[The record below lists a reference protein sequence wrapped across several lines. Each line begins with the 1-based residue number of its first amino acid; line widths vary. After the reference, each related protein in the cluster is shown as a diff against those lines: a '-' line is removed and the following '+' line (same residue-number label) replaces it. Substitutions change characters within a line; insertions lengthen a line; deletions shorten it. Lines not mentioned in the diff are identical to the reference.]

1 MTPDEAYA
9 PMAIDGHILQA
20 RDAFA
25 DFITT
30 YAPPE
35 GPTTDVFLEPL
46 LAAWLT
52 SGNGIDATAGLYDHF
67 LQTAIAIIDATLT
80 NTLPL
85 DYAPEDVPQH
95 PRHLIALEDPT
106 STTSVLSRLG
116 HDRLVHETLETRRA
130 EDLRT
135 LFEVVRTSR

>member
-1 MTPDEAYA
+1 MTPDQAYA

-35 GPTTDVFLEPL
+35 GPTTDVYLEPL

-52 SGNGIDATAGLYDHF
+52 TGNGIDATAGLYDHF
-67 LQTAIAIIDATLT
+67 LQTAMAIIDATLT

-85 DYAPEDVPQH
+85 NYTPADAPHH
-95 PRHLIALEDPT
+95 PRHLTALHDPT

-135 LFEVVRTSR
+135 LFAAARTPR